1 MSRRRISSSA
11 TALGILGALVAFVTV
26 LAVVTGGALAQGR
39 ALDGPRASGQV
50 AERFDGYAMVRD
62 RAAPAAI
69 GNLVNQVNSQRR
81 AHYRRQAASRGVSE
95 EAVGRIYAKEIFSA
109 APGGTWFL
117 QESGQW
123 VRK

>member
-1 MSRRRISSSA
+1 MRVAASA
-11 TALGILGALVAFVTV
+11 SACRLWGGVVGCGTV
-26 LAVVTGGALAQGR
+26 WAVGTGGARAQGR
-39 ALDGPRASGQV
+39 ALESPRAQGQV

-62 RAAPAAI
+62 RAAPAGI
-69 GNLVNQVNSQRR
+69 GNLVNQVNAQRR

-95 EAVGRIYAKEIFSA
+95 TAVGRIYAKEIFSA